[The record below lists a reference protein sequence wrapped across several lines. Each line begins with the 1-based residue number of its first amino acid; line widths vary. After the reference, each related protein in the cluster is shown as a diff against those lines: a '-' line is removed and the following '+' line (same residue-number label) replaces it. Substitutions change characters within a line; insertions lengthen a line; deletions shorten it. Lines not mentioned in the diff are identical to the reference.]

1 MNPFKNYIAGF
12 VFLLGIMPFVSLAQE
27 QKVSIRIGQD
37 EPVTLT
43 EFNST
48 IKLNK
53 KAFKFQVLL
62 QNVEGVYVF
71 ASIRDSVYRY
81 TETGPIRDFIYLPLL
96 KLNEDEFNRFKSLNI
111 SETGWSYWHYSPNAE
126 SHPFSKKVYPLDSN
140 SFVCTKVVKEF
151 YDVADNYTIKI
162 RDIDK
167 PLYLFFIAVADYDD
181 TGRPLKEL
189 MRRKVKIEW
198 TDDDE

>member
-1 MNPFKNYIAGF
+1 MSTLKNYIVGF
-12 VFLLGIMPFVSLAQE
+12 VFLFGIIPGVSLAQE

-37 EPVTLT
+37 DPVTLT
-43 EFNST
+43 EFYSVL
-48 IKLNK
+48 KLEK
-53 KAFKFQVLL
+53 KAFKFQVML

-111 SETGWSYWHYSPNAE
+111 SETGWSYWHYSPTTE
-126 SHPFSKKVYPLDSN
+126 SHPFSKKVYPLDSV
-140 SFVCTKVVKEF
+140 SFVCTKQVKEF
-151 YDVADNYTIKI
+151 YDVADNFTIKI

-198 TDDDE
+198 TDEE

>member
-27 QKVSIRIGQD
+27 QRVSIRIGQD
-37 EPVTLT
+37 DPVTLT
-43 EFNST
+43 EFYSV
-48 IKLNK
+48 LRLEK

-111 SETGWSYWHYSPNAE
+111 SETGWSYWHYSPSSE
-126 SHPFSKKVYPLDSN
+126 SHPFSKKVYPLDSV
-140 SFVCTKVVKEF
+140 SFVCTKLVKEF
-151 YDVADNYTIKI
+151 YDVADNFTIKI

>member
-1 MNPFKNYIAGF
+1 MPQLKKYITGLI
-12 VFLLGIMPFVSLAQE
+12 LLFGVMSGASYAQE

-37 EPVTLT
+37 DPVTLT

-111 SETGWSYWHYSPNAE
+111 SETGWSYWHYSPTAE
-126 SHPFSKKVYPLDSN
+126 SHPFNKKVYPLDSN

-167 PLYLFFIAVADYDD
+167 PLYLFFIAVAAYDD

-198 TDDDE
+198 TDDE